1 MMISAEP
8 QPIRVLLVDDHATF
22 LWGLEKLIE
31 SERSRIEVVG
41 KARNPGEMLRAARIH
56 DLDVIVLDV
65 DLAGVNTIDLL
76 PELLVETSAR
86 VLMLT
91 GSRDPRLAER
101 ARQRGAHGFLTKDA
115 PAELI
120 IQAIEQAFATARRS
134 ADL

>member
-1 MMISAEP
+1 MMTSAEP
-8 QPIRVLLVDDHATF
+8 QPIRVLLADDHATF

-41 KARNPGEMLRAARIH
+41 KARNPSEMLRAARIH
-56 DLDVIVLDV
+56 DPDVVVLDV
-65 DLAGVNTIDLL
+65 DLAGVNSIDLL
-76 PELLVETSAR
+76 PELLLETSAR

-91 GSRDPRLAER
+91 GSRDPSLAER

-120 IQAIEQAFATARRS
+120 IQAIKQAFATPGRTS
-134 ADL
+134 GL